1 MGLLDGLVLGMARG
15 SKFGKSHSLR
25 PLTSKRANRRFY
37 KGNGCRNEGVHGK
50 RGRYIVDQ
58 DKLLQLEVPD
68 LTGFKVRFDS
78 RFLFDEAREERNR
91 VWSMGFR
98 F

>member
-1 MGLLDGLVLGMARG
+1 MGLLDGLVMGMTRS
-15 SKFGKSHSLR
+15 SKFGRSHSLR
-25 PLTSKRANRRFY
+25 PLTPKRANRRFY

-68 LTGFKVRFDS
+68 LTGFKLKAYVSPLTPRRKPS
-78 RFLFDEAREERNR
+78 ATQ
-91 VWSMGFR
+91 
-98 F
+98 